1 MINAIKQANELG
13 LTRGGQTVVSLP
25 VFISDVHS
33 IGLQAAQGL
42 KFAAAPG
49 RNDFLRATARCR
61 HTRRPASI
69 PPSVT
74 T

>member
-1 MINAIKQANELG
+1 MINAIKQANEFG

-42 KFAAAPG
+42 KFA
-49 RNDFLRATARCR
+49 TAFYWDRDEGSR
-61 HTRRPASI
+61 SW
-69 PPSVT
+69 
-74 T
+74 